1 MGFDYILGAIVTA
14 AILVYLTYALVRAER
29 F

>member
-14 AILVYLTYALVRAER
+14 AILVYLTTALVRAER